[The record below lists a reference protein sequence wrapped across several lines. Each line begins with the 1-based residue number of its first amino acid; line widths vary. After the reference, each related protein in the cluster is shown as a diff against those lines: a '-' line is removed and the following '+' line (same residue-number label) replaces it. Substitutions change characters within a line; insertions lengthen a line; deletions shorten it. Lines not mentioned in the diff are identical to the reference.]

1 MHYFISPDGYLY
13 SNIAENF
20 LQGKGL
26 VNTANFAE
34 GVNHVVQAFPKT
46 RDYVVGPVY
55 PLLLALIY
63 GIFGFKSYAMVI
75 VVLHG
80 VLGAASAVLAFKT
93 GELLFG
99 KRYAWIP
106 YVLTLGY
113 PLFAFWGMY
122 VLTET
127 TYVFAIWLFLY
138 CSARYAREI
147 GRPKMSTLLIL
158 GVVIGVSNLVRPFL
172 LLYFPVMGF
181 WIFWMKGWR
190 LKQALRDFMLIL
202 FMTVLVMSPWWIRN
216 ELKYHQFISVSNYG
230 SYEFY
235 LGNNPRTIT
244 NSYFVMD
251 QPSYDPAVKARID
264 KLPLLEQEKEYKS
277 LGVSYIVSHPVL
289 FLERTLAKEKNLFW
303 QPVSSQEG
311 QAYKMK
317 GDFLDKWYLLL
328 GLSGIILSIVWLKK
342 YSFLLLYILYYSFI
356 VSMITVVS
364 GGRYRLPVMPAMIL
378 AGSLGLVLLLKGAGK
393 LLGTL
398 GRAHGRLA

>member
-328 GLSGIILSIVWLKK
+328 GLSGIILSIIWL
-342 YSFLLLYILYYSFI
+342 FNI
-356 VSMITVVS
+356 
-364 GGRYRLPVMPAMIL
+364 
-378 AGSLGLVLLLKGAGK
+378 
-393 LLGTL
+393 
-398 GRAHGRLA
+398 